1 MNVLN
6 ADPQKVRSNL
16 SIFRIYFF
24 EISVVVLGIVTG
36 YLFYGQKEL
45 QKDMRNYLLN
55 DRERLIIKLDENTS
69 AIKDNTQ
76 VIQLL
81 KDKQ

>member
-24 EISVVVLGIVTG
+24 EIAVVVLGIVTG